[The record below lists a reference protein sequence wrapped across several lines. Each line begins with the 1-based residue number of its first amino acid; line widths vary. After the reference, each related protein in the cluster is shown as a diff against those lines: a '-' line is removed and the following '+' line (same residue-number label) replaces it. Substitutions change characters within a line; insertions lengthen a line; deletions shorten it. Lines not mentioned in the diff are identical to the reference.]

1 MAALAITVAQVL
13 PGVGCV
19 IEDITAGEALT
30 QGQPAYKKSTDSD
43 RAYKSDSDAAGEAHG
58 CYGLVLSGMPVAG
71 AVGRIARAGR
81 VTLGAAAAMT
91 VGIVYCCGPNA
102 GEIVPYADLANPSYV
117 TILGVA
123 ESASSLVLGI
133 NATGIQKP

>member
-19 IEDITAGEALT
+19 REDIVAGEALT

-43 RAYKSDSDAAGEAHG
+43 RCYKSDSDAAGEAHG
-58 CYGLVLSGMPVAG
+58 CYGLVLSGLPAAG
-71 AVGRIARAGR
+71 AVGQIARAGR

-91 VGIVYCCGPNA
+91 VGETYCVGPTA
-102 GEIVPYADLANPSYV
+102 GSIVPISDLANPSYV

-123 ESASSLVLGI
+123 ESASSLILSI
-133 NATGIQKP
+133 NASGVLKP